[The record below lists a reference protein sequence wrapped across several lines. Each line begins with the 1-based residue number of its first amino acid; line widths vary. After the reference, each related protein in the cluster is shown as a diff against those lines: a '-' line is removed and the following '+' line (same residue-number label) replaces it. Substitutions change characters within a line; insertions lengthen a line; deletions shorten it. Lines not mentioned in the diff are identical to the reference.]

1 MIVRFAQFVK
11 DSKQIIQLSGEER
24 LIFAKKKKMKRTVS
38 YIALSLLILGCTSH
52 HSLQELADGFQNPPQ
67 EARPQVW
74 WHWMDGNITKEG
86 IREDMLWFKRIGLG
100 GVHHFDA
107 ALEGT
112 PQIVDKRMIYMQADW
127 KDAFAYAVRLAD
139 SLSIPMTI
147 ASSPGWSCHGGPW
160 VEPRDGM
167 KKLVWREWTVEGGC
181 ALTCPLP
188 EPYKTTGRYQDLSL
202 RGSAQHYEDIAVVA
216 VRIPENEA
224 KASELG
230 SRPEVNLYCFDEPQT
245 FAAVSLSDGRERD
258 QWANKP
264 ADTTA
269 VLYASMDGKAY
280 RKVTVIPTTNAGH
293 STVNFTPVTGR
304 FFKVET
310 PGKVR
315 DFELYTIPRVH
326 HAEEKAGFAAPHDLA
341 DFPTLAHGTFASEA
355 IDLTGKV
362 NDGILC
368 WDVPEGRWKIYRFG
382 WSLTGKQ
389 NHPAPAEATGLEVDK
404 MDPVAWEAYFNEYF
418 RMYKDA
424 SEGLF
429 GSKGI
434 QYILTDSYEAE
445 QETWTPAMMQ
455 EFKARRGYELLP
467 WLPALTGEIIG
478 TAEDTEKFLLDW
490 RRTIGEQIAENYD
503 HLTDIAKAHGLKG
516 RYSESHENGRVF
528 IVDGMDIKRRAT
540 FPMSALWV
548 PNPWGGSTLSMAEAD
563 IRESASVAHIY
574 GQDIA
579 AAESFT
585 CVGVYG
591 RAWNYDPRSL
601 KYLADIELANGLNR
615 FVIHESSHQPRS
627 DNAPGMGMS
636 ITGQWFNRH
645 ETWAEEAGAWVDYLA
660 RSSYM
665 LQQGRNVAD
674 ILIYYGEDTNV
685 TAQYGTVLPEIPYG
699 YNYDFASPDVLLHK
713 VEAKNGKLVTE
724 SGQSYSVLLLGG
736 QQKYVSDEIK
746 ARLAQLE
753 KAGVK
758 VCESIEEPKA
768 ALPEADF
775 IGPKGLR
782 YVHRTLPD
790 AEIYWV
796 NKPSKTYETVTAS
809 FRVKGL
815 KPQIWHPENGRM
827 HSATYR
833 EVNGRMEVEIPM
845 VEDDAVFVVFARSF
859 VAAAP
864 QDDNANS
871 NAVCHSE
878 RSEESVIE
886 GPWTIRFQKGRRA
899 PAEAVF
905 EELTDWTE
913 SEEPGIRYFS
923 GTATYCN
930 AFTLETIPEKLTLN
944 LGKVDNIAHVYVNGK
959 DCGTLWKYPY
969 TLDIISAAKAGE
981 NTLEIAVTNLWPNR
995 LIGDMQPGVT
1005 PVAWLYE
1012 PRFFTTESPLLPS
1025 GLKGPVKLLFE

>member
-1 MIVRFAQFVK
+1 M
-11 DSKQIIQLSGEER
+11 
-24 LIFAKKKKMKRTVS
+24 KKILPLAALCLTLAACSSPRTD
-38 YIALSLLILGCTSH
+38 IGT
-52 HSLQELADGFQNPPQ
+52 LAEGFQNPPQ

-74 WHWMDGNITKEG
+74 WHWMDGNISKEG
-86 IREDMLWFKRIGLG
+86 IREDLLWFKRIGLG

-112 PQIVDKRMIYMQADW
+112 PQIVDKRLIYMQEDW
-127 KDAFAYAVRLAD
+127 KDAFAYAAHLAD
-139 SLSIPMTI
+139 SLDLPLTV

-160 VEPRDGM
+160 VKPEQAM
-167 KKLVWREWTVEGGC
+167 KKLVWREWTVEGGPVQC
-181 ALTCPLP
+181 ALP
-188 EPYKTTGRYQDLSL
+188 EPYRTTGKYQNLSIPS
-202 RGSAQHYEDIAVVA
+202 SAQHYEDIAVVA

-224 KASELG
+224 RASELG
-230 SRPEVNLYCFDEPQT
+230 RRPEVNLYCFDEPQT

-269 VLYASMDGKAY
+269 VLYASMDGKEY

-310 PGKVR
+310 PGHVR
-315 DFELYTIPRVH
+315 DFELYTTPRVH

-341 DFPTLAHGTFASEA
+341 DFPTIAEGNFASEA
-355 IDLTGKV
+355 IDLTDKV
-362 NDGILC
+362 KDGILR
-368 WDVPEGRWKIYRFG
+368 WEAPEGRWKVYRFG

-404 MDPVAWEAYFNEYF
+404 MDPVAWEDYFEQYLSL
-418 RMYKDA
+418 YK
-424 SEGLF
+424 GVKYL
-429 GSKGI
+429 
-434 QYILTDSYEAE
+434 LTDSYEAE

-455 EFKARRGYELLP
+455 EFKARRGYDLLP
-467 WLPALTGEIIG
+467 WLPALTGELVG
-478 TAEDTEKFLLDW
+478 TAEDTEKFLWDW
-490 RRTIGEQIAENYD
+490 RRTIGELIAENYD
-503 HLTDIAKAHGLKG
+503 RLTDIALAHGLKG
-516 RYSESHENGRVF
+516 RYSESHESGRVF
-528 IVDGMDIKRRAT
+528 VVDGMDIKRRAT
-540 FPMSALWV
+540 FPMAALWV
-548 PNPWGGSTLSMAEAD
+548 PNPWGGSTLPMAQAD
-563 IRESASVAHIY
+563 IRESASAAHIY
-574 GQDIA
+574 GQNIA

-585 CVGVYG
+585 CIGVYG

-685 TAQYGTVLPEIPYG
+685 TAQYGTVLPEIPSG

-724 SGQSYSVLLLGG
+724 SGQCYSVLLLGG
-736 QQKYVSDEIK
+736 QQKYVSDEVK
-746 ARLAQLE
+746 ARLAALE
-753 KAGVK
+753 KAGIK
-758 VCESIEEPKA
+758 ICRSTEELA
-768 ALPEADF
+768 AVLPEADF
-775 IGPKGLR
+775 IGPEGLR
-782 YVHRTLPD
+782 YVHRTLPG

-815 KPQIWHPENGRM
+815 KPQIWHPEDGRM
-827 HSATYR
+827 HGATSR
-833 EVNGRMEVEIPM
+833 EVNGRTEVEIPM
-845 VEDDAVFVVFARSF
+845 VEDDAVFVVFSKEMADHDSRHARPDRAS
-859 VAAAP
+859 P
-864 QDDNANS
+864 
-871 NAVCHSE
+871 
-878 RSEESVIE
+878 IP
-886 GPWTIRFQKGRRA
+886 GPWAVRFQEGRGA
-899 PAEAVF
+899 PSKTVF
-905 EELTDWTE
+905 EELTDWTA
-913 SEEPGIRYFS
+913 SENSGIKYFS
-923 GTATYCN
+923 GTATYSN
-930 AFTLETIPEKLTLN
+930 TFTLEELPEKLMLD

-959 DCGTLWKYPY
+959 DCGTAWKYPY
-969 TLDIISAAKAGE
+969 LVDITSAAKSGE

-995 LIGDMQPGVT
+995 LIGDKQPGVT

-1012 PRFFTTESPLLPS
+1012 PRFFTAESPLLPS
-1025 GLKGPVKLLFE
+1025 GLKGPVKLFFPGLSFRVQI